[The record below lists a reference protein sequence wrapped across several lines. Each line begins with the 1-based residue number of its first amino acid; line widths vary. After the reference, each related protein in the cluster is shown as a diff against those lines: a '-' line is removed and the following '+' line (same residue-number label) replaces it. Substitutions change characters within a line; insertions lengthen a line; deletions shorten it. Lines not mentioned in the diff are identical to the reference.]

1 MELAWPQPMLSVK
14 VSFWLTDTTSPDSG
28 AMRIVP
34 RSHLSNELPPSY
46 GAAVGPRGKDVDTGA
61 GGMKDSM
68 VIGRG
73 VLATGEPEGAI
84 DLAVKA
90 GSAVIFEKRTWHSRT
105 INSQPYDEAR
115 RCMTLIYLNWWQKV
129 GPDVLEAGARLDAAG
144 KMTPLRRQLFG
155 MEPLY
160 SERRASPT
168 AVDGVWMSRQ
178 EMEPKA

>member
-1 MELAWPQPMLSVK
+1 MPKSH
-14 VSFWLTDTTSPDSG
+14 TSDVHPRTLPDEIKADMPGHVIS
-28 AMRIVP
+28 
-34 RSHLSNELPPSY
+34 
-46 GAAVGPRGKDVDTGA
+46 A
-61 GGMKDSM
+61 G
-68 VIGRG
+68 
-73 VLATGEPEGAI
+73 
-84 DLAVKA
+84 KA

-115 RCMTLIYLNWWQKV
+115 RCMTLVYLNWWQKV
-129 GPDVLEAGARLDAAG
+129 GPDVLEAGERLDAAG

>member
-1 MELAWPQPMLSVK
+1 
-14 VSFWLTDTTSPDSG
+14 
-28 AMRIVP
+28 
-34 RSHLSNELPPSY
+34 
-46 GAAVGPRGKDVDTGA
+46 
-61 GGMKDSM
+61 
-68 VIGRG
+68 
-73 VLATGEPEGAI
+73 
-84 DLAVKA
+84 
-90 GSAVIFEKRTWHSRT
+90 
-105 INSQPYDEAR
+105 
-115 RCMTLIYLNWWQKV
+115 MTLIYLNWWQKV